1 MEIKI
6 TGTQKEV
13 TDFMLAFAKSAEQ
26 NDNTNTI
33 THTKYNSMT
42 DKQSTIELPLIN
54 DVNDIEKQF
63 KSIKKPIY
71 SPTAE
76 AERSQK

>member
-6 TGTQKEV
+6 TGTPKEV
-13 TDFMLAFAKSAEQ
+13 TDFMLALTKSAE
-26 NDNTNTI
+26 
-33 THTKYNSMT
+33 
-42 DKQSTIELPLIN
+42 IELPLIN
-54 DVNDIEKQF
+54 DVKNIEKQF
-63 KSIKKPIY
+63 NKIKQPIY

>member
-42 DKQSTIELPLIN
+42 DKQSTIELP
-54 DVNDIEKQF
+54 Q
-63 KSIKKPIY
+63 S
-71 SPTAE
+71 TM
-76 AERSQK
+76 